1 MNLRV
6 IKKDIEFL
14 VGDFIEDCLLFAMFH
29 EEVPTEKVEVLMNEA
44 NDLADDIFDK
54 VNHPAKDV
62 KLKAY
67 YSQIMKDL
75 YKGLDDLCAKLS
87 ALAKSGKGKK
97 NAE

>member
-44 NDLADDIFDK
+44 NDLADDLIAK
-54 VNHPAKDV
+54 VNHPQTEG

-67 YSQIMKDL
+67 YNQIVKDL
-75 YKGLDDLCAKLS
+75 HAGLDDLCGKLS
-87 ALAKSGKGKK
+87 ALAKK
-97 NAE
+97 